1 VPKGGKHLGFPKV
14 VIFELVET
22 QNEYPKFFIRI
33 YERRAL
39 DAKIKSK
46 NVYMYIKGEYI
57 TATEDSQKDD
67 DDMFKVSMNQEVSE
81 SISSIEVF

>member
-1 VPKGGKHLGFPKV
+1 VSKANKHIGFPKV

-46 NVYMYIKGEYI
+46 NVYLYIKGTQAQQALQRNI
-57 TATEDSQKDD
+57 RRAGQ
-67 DDMFKVSMNQEVSE
+67 FKYC
-81 SISSIEVF
+81 